1 MNAEWHGG
9 RDKSRTH
16 PGCFQPGKRAVPEEA
31 DKNQLRVKIN
41 SRPLFTA
48 VRSRVVSPSA
58 TPGASILM
66 NKTVAMMGLGAL
78 AALRPAPALGKR
90 RTKVQPIFFPAAE
103 GRLGRRRFFVT
114 AYSDARLR
122 TADTLAEERAA
133 LGAGPGEARA

>member
-1 MNAEWHGG
+1 
-9 RDKSRTH
+9 
-16 PGCFQPGKRAVPEEA
+16 
-31 DKNQLRVKIN
+31 
-41 SRPLFTA
+41 
-48 VRSRVVSPSA
+48 
-58 TPGASILM
+58 M
-66 NKTVAMMGLGAL
+66 NKTVAIIGLGARFPGAPDLSADRRLLRARRVERSPLPAECRDRAQAQSENPRHAIMTGAAGL

-90 RTKVQPIFFPAAE
+90 RTKVQPIFSPAAE